1 MQLYGEFLTLKIEN
15 MTLQHNENH
24 MAEKHAPKQR
34 KPHKP
39 FGIVSVAAGEGIKNA
54 FSAQGC
60 DVVVDGGQSM
70 NPSAED
76 MISAFREINADVI
89 FVFPN
94 NSNIIMTANQAAE
107 LYKDSDIRV
116 VPTKTIGE
124 GYAAISMLD
133 TTLGDADAII
143 SNLEEVI
150 AGVVTGM
157 VSRAVRDTELNGVAV
172 KKDDFIGFVGDTI
185 YTACAE
191 RNQAAAELCDATSAE
206 DYDIMLLVC
215 GCDASADEAQALY
228 SELKKKYKWT
238 EIVMIDGGQP
248 VYDYI
253 IILE

>member
-1 MQLYGEFLTLKIEN
+1 
-15 MTLQHNENH
+15 
-24 MAEKHAPKQR
+24 
-34 KPHKP
+34 
-39 FGIVSVAAGEGIKNA
+39 
-54 FSAQGC
+54 
-60 DVVVDGGQSM
+60 
-70 NPSAED
+70 
-76 MISAFREINADVI
+76 
-89 FVFPN
+89 
-94 NSNIIMTANQAAE
+94 
-107 LYKDSDIRV
+107 
-116 VPTKTIGE
+116 
-124 GYAAISMLD
+124 MLD